1 MEIQNDHS
9 VWFLDFLVQLFSATV
24 GSIAIGGT
32 VGFLLSL
39 PIGFF
44 SFQSGSIVDLA
55 VESGF
60 FRHFVDGPY
69 FLTSILAA
77 IFLGAWS
84 FHFAPKSPSASW
96 VWVVPALLLLQHL
109 RPWSFRSQDLS
120 IAWNDLFGPNC
131 GNTECLMELFVTAPF
146 FTSIAYSV
154 GRVVQKRR
162 LRSG

>member
-1 MEIQNDHS
+1 MENQNNHS

-24 GSIAIGGT
+24 VSVVIGET

-55 VESGF
+55 VDSRF
-60 FRHFVDGPY
+60 FHYFVDGPF
-69 FLTSILAA
+69 FLTAILAA
-77 IFLGAWS
+77 LFLGAWS
-84 FHFAPKSPSASW
+84 FHSAPRSPSASW
-96 VWVVPALLLLQHL
+96 TWVVPALFLLCHLQ
-109 RPWSFRSQDLS
+109 PWSFRSQDLS
-120 IAWNDLFGPNC
+120 IAWNNLFGPNC